1 MIWLISGVLL
11 WSSAHLFKRIA
22 PQVRARL
29 IKPDPSPTREL
40 GAIAITLTVYGVTAY
55 IIYGLLGY
63 PVHG

>member
-1 MIWLISGVLL
+1 MITLISGALL
-11 WSSAHLFKRIA
+11 WASALLFKRIA

-29 IKPDPSPTREL
+29 SMPDPSPTREL

-55 IIYGLLGY
+55 IHGLLGY